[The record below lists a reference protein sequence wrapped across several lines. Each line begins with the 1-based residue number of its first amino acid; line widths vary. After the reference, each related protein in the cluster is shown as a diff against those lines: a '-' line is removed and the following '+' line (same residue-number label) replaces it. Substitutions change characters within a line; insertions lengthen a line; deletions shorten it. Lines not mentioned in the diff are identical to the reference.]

1 MNACHELLKV
11 ELRWQSSTPGEVSE
25 DYVLETLRRKEGKR
39 ENKRKIIGNLL
50 TLKKKTNAL
59 AFLLCARN
67 DPSFSN
73 FH

>member
-50 TLKKKTNAL
+50 TLKKKRML
-59 AFLLCARN
+59 
-67 DPSFSN
+67 
-73 FH
+73 